1 MIRGYRENEKLLKI
15 SKCLH
20 NYFNPSQ
27 NVSISLLNS
36 LVIVSNEG
44 SIACKYFEWGNGGV
58 FTQISHTVSICEIF
72 QISLV
77 MENH

>member
-1 MIRGYRENEKLLKI
+1 MFRGYRENEKLLKI

-44 SIACKYFEWGNGGV
+44 SIACKYFE
-58 FTQISHTVSICEIF
+58 
-72 QISLV
+72 
-77 MENH
+77 